1 MQAPSPPPAL
11 PVRTRRRSRQPESTP
26 GDHQADGEADA
37 GPDGSE
43 LRPSRDATVMRL
55 LLVSAMKRDSTR
67 TPSRTPSGEATFRVL
82 N

>member
-43 LRPSRDATVMRL
+43 LRPCYGDAPTTSKCDEARL
-55 LLVSAMKRDSTR
+55 DSD
-67 TPSRTPSGEATFRVL
+67 SESDSEW
-82 N
+82 